1 MAIGKGLQEAELRA
15 GLQEGGQVQ
24 GFIVVS
30 RGDGDAVE
38 YAIYVRTSW
47 TRGYRILRTWRDK
60 ADRTF
65 RSLDK
70 LFKLPP
76 TFGYYAPI
84 TVYRQGCVE
93 LQKFRGVLARD
104 IGAKADGTADA
115 ASNPDLDTSAKVE
128 ADTPPAD

>member
-24 GFIVVS
+24 GLIVVS

-38 YAIYVRTSW
+38 HAIYVRTSW

-76 TFGYYAPI
+76 TFGYYAPV
-84 TVYRQGCVE
+84 TVYRQGCAE
-93 LQKFRGVLARD
+93 LQRFRGVLARD
-104 IGAKADGTADA
+104 LGARDGTADA
-115 ASNPDLDTSAKVE
+115 AGSPDEVTSAGRQLDPPS
-128 ADTPPAD
+128 AD